1 MPISEIGAI
10 NRQSLNA
17 IEPIEMTIQSV
28 APSDGFSSH
37 LVNAIGEINQS
48 QVNATKKAQ
57 LFTQETPGVEL
68 SDVMVDSQKAT
79 ISLQFAVQVR
89 NKLVTAYQEIMNM
102 QI

>member
-10 NRQSLNA
+10 HNQSLKA
-17 IEPIEMTIQSV
+17 IEPIAMSLQQI
-28 APSDGFSSH
+28 APKEGFSSN
-37 LVNAIGEINQS
+37 LISAIEKVNES

-57 LFTQETPGVEL
+57 LFTQEVPGVEL